1 MDSSER
7 IALIRRMKPED
18 SEDISRIY
26 RTITKQPANID
37 FATHIAELVH
47 GKDTTCLIAEQGGR
61 IVGFMISY
69 VLTLGFGVEKG
80 AWIATFAVHPRYM
93 GQGIGALLAEE
104 TFKVYRDQGITS
116 VFTSVK
122 WDSTDLL
129 SFFRR
134 LDFQR
139 SDFINLGKKLS

>member
-1 MDSSER
+1 
-7 IALIRRMKPED
+7 
-18 SEDISRIY
+18 
-26 RTITKQPANID
+26 
-37 FATHIAELVH
+37 
-47 GKDTTCLIAEQGGR
+47 
-61 IVGFMISY
+61 
-69 VLTLGFGVEKG
+69 LTLGFGEEKG

-93 GQGIGALLAEE
+93 GQGIGAFLAEE

-134 LDFQR
+134 LDFER
-139 SDFINLGKKLS
+139 SDFINLAKKLS